1 MLDTSRVFFGEN
13 RGELVPRRYRRSLRA
28 VERGEQLRRK
38 EPSGHLRPPSGL
50 FCYVPGN
57 GPDFSR
63 PSIGP
68 AKRKRSGLQ
77 VLPPHRI
84 RTRLLWLS
92 KRVEVP
98 RTQHPEEHK
107 ILKRLSFGIS
117 PLEIV
122 FFWKQE
128 FLLRGRSCKRSRHQ
142 LRTAPCGVCAGKAR
156 NSSTD
161 ISRCAA
167 SSPLL
172 FFLPFLHLKE
182 TQINTTLLE
191 ACYYQPLQ
199 LLLTTLPNF
208 VEAFRNSN
216 RECDK
221 FAKATIRSHSG
232 HNKIK
237 QKGRGWSGLLEEIRK
252 GRHRFDNGP
261 RMNTKVKKDDLQC
274 E

>member
-1 MLDTSRVFFGEN
+1 MVKLWDI
-13 RGELVPRRYRRSLRA
+13 P
-28 VERGEQLRRK
+28 
-38 EPSGHLRPPSGL
+38 
-50 FCYVPGN
+50 
-57 GPDFSR
+57 
-63 PSIGP
+63 
-68 AKRKRSGLQ
+68 
-77 VLPPHRI
+77 
-84 RTRLLWLS
+84 TRNCLC
-92 KRVEVP
+92 
-98 RTQHPEEHK
+98 
-107 ILKRLSFGIS
+107 
-117 PLEIV
+117 
-122 FFWKQE
+122 WKQE
-128 FLLRGRSCKRSRHQ
+128 FLLQGRSCKRSRHQ

-156 NSSTD
+156 DSSTD
-161 ISRCAA
+161 ISICAA

-221 FAKATIRSHSG
+221 LAKATIRSHSG

-237 QKGRGWSGLLEEIRK
+237 QKGQGWSGLLEEIRK
-252 GRHRFDNGP
+252 GRHRFDNRP